1 MGRIFDALRPDAA
14 EVETEA
20 AMAELIAEAEAH
32 AFCQQTLLMLAV
44 NYRDDAKRETGA
56 RARALR
62 WAAAA
67 IRAQT
72 A

>member
-1 MGRIFDALRPDAA
+1 MGQIFNALQPDASEA
-14 EVETEA
+14 RTEA
-20 AMAELIAEAEAH
+20 AMSELIAEAEAR
-32 AFCQQTLLMLAV
+32 AFCHQTLLMLAV
-44 NYRDDAKRETGA
+44 NYRDEADRETGA

-67 IRAQT
+67 IRART